1 MAPAELPSATIPA
14 RHAPSR
20 TMALSGSV
28 TLAFDGQLVSG
39 LVVSPHAELG
49 LFLFVP
55 DEPDMLESDVEEGA
69 LVRIRAQGSNTFD
82 AVAEVLEVDGRERW
96 VLSVP
101 MQLAPQQQ
109 RRSERVLSDGAW
121 TLRTHRGETLDVYDL
136 SGDGIGIEFPAGEGP
151 AGVGEAVVGVLRAA
165 SLGFFEVRVECTNV
179 RPHPDDA
186 RLWIVGGR
194 MTVADDAARRQFEA
208 TLKGFVR

>member
-1 MAPAELPSATIPA
+1 
-14 RHAPSR
+14 
-20 TMALSGSV
+20 MALSGSV

-55 DEPDMLESDVEEGA
+55 DEPDLLESHVEEGA
-69 LVRIRAQGSNTFD
+69 LVRIRTQGSKVFD

-101 MQLAPQQQ
+101 VQLEPQQQ

-121 TLRTHRGETLDVYDL
+121 TLRTHLGETLDIYDL
-136 SGDGIGIEFPAGEGP
+136 SDDGIGIEFPAGGGP
-151 AGVGEAVVGVLRAA
+151 AGVGEGIVGILRAA
-165 SLGFFEVRVECTNV
+165 NMGSFEVRVECTNV

-194 MTVADDAARRQFEA
+194 MSVADEAARRAFEA

>member
-1 MAPAELPSATIPA
+1 MAPAELPSTTIPA
-14 RHAPSR
+14 RHAPTR

-109 RRSERVLSDGAW
+109 RRSERILSDGAW

-136 SGDGIGIEFPAGEGP
+136 SDDGIGIEFPAGEGP
-151 AGVGEAVVGVLRAA
+151 AGVGEAVVGMLRAA
-165 SLGFFEVRVECTNV
+165 NLGFFEVRVECTNV

-194 MTVADDAARRQFEA
+194 MTVADDAARGQFEA